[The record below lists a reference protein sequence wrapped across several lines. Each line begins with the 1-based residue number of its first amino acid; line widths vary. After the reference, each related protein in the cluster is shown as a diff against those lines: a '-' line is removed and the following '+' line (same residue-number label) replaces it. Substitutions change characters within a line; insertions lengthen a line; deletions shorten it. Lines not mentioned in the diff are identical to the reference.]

1 MDVVA
6 ADGMPVRVLPLS
18 GEAFMGAA
26 VGFLAPGT
34 RYAVHFHYALEQ
46 LTYVLRGKVVV
57 TMDGEARE
65 LEPGEAVT
73 NPPAV
78 TLSFANEGEEPAEVL
93 FVCAPPFP
101 ADDSEVA
108 LVDEHRKLTADE
120 RAHARARVEW
130 VLGHVRRVA
139 DARSRRDT

>member
-6 ADGMPVRVLPLS
+6 ADGMPVRVLPLA

-26 VGFLAPGT
+26 IGFLAPRA

-46 LTYVLRGKVVV
+46 LTFVLRGSVVV
-57 TMDGEARE
+57 TTDGRPRSLAVGEAI
-65 LEPGEAVT
+65 T
-73 NPPAV
+73 NPPGV
-78 TLSFANEGEEPAEVL
+78 TLSFANEADEPAEVL

-108 LVDEHRKLTADE
+108 LAGEHRALSADE
-120 RAHARARVEW
+120 RARARER
-130 VLGHVRRVA
+130 LGWTLERFRRVGQGRLEGA
-139 DARSRRDT
+139 